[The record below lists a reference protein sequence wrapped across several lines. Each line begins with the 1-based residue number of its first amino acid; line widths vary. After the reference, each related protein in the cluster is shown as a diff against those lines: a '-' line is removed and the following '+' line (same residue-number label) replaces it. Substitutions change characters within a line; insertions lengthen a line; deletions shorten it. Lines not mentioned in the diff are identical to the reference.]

1 MPINIKSLQGR
12 LLNITRE
19 KKLDFQMLLN
29 RLAAE
34 QFLYR
39 LSQSSHVDKFV
50 FKGGSPSVIF
60 FHKNEAKASNL
71 YPMNLRLNLS

>member
-12 LLNITRE
+12 LLNIARE

-60 FHKNEAKASNL
+60 FHTNEVKASNL
-71 YPMNLRLNLS
+71 YPMN